1 MELNKNKLNVLV
13 VAAFP
18 PPVFGSVVMMD
29 LISNM
34 KFDDI
39 EIDRF
44 NLNFNK
50 KFEDLTK
57 FQFRKIFL
65 LIKYLIK
72 YVSLLRR
79 KKYDIVL
86 IAHSFGTAAFIKDSL
101 FMRISKRYGCKVLLN
116 ARGQK
121 FDDNFYNKQPKLIKK
136 YIDNTFTYVD
146 GIITVGKKLLN
157 EYSRWTQNKQSDFV
171 FDYIHNVLKKNNI
184 DATVNFYKNKFN
196 VLYLAY
202 YTKFKGIFILLEAIK
217 YIKLSGYTDINFIL
231 CGKYLNKFPNEK
243 NEIDDFILENDL
255 KDFIEIKG
263 WVEGDEKEHV
273 FETSQLFVFP
283 SLNDSFGLVNL
294 EAMVHGLPIISTNV
308 GAIPEYIEN
317 NVNGLLI
324 NPGDSKSLAESIVKL
339 YSNNDLRKKMS
350 INNFVKFN
358 KEFTYES
365 YKQRWHDIFLKVAD
379 S

>member
-1 MELNKNKLNVLV
+1 
-13 VAAFP
+13 
-18 PPVFGSVVMMD
+18 MMD

-50 KFEDLTK
+50 KFEDLSK
-57 FQFRKIFL
+57 FQFRKILL

-72 YVSLLRR
+72 YVLLLKR

-86 IAHSFGTAAFIKDSL
+86 IAHSFGPAAFIKDSL
-101 FMRISKRYGCKVLLN
+101 FMRIAKRYGCKVLLN
-116 ARGQK
+116 AREQK
-121 FDDNFYNKQPKLIKK
+121 FDENFYNKQPKLIRK
-136 YIDNTFTYVD
+136 YIDNTFINID
-146 GIITVGKKLLN
+146 GIITVGRKLMS
-157 EYSRWTQNKQSDFV
+157 EYSKWTQNIHSDYVLDF
-171 FDYIHNVLKKNNI
+171 IHNVLWNYNNESTI
-184 DATVNFYKNKFN
+184 NFYKNKFN

-202 YTKFKGIFILLEAIK
+202 YTKFKGIFTLLEAIK
-217 YIKLSGYTDINFIL
+217 YIKLSGYSDINFIL
-231 CGKYLNKFPNEK
+231 CGKYLSKFPNEK
-243 NEIDDFILENDL
+243 KEIDDYIFENGIKDL
-255 KDFIEIKG
+255 IEIKG
-263 WVEGDEKEHV
+263 WVEGDEKEHI

-294 EAMVHGLPIISTNV
+294 EAMAHGLPIISTNV

-324 NPGDSKSLAESIVKL
+324 NPGDSKSLAESIIKL
-339 YSNNDLRKKMS
+339 YNNNDLRKIMS
-350 INNFVKFN
+350 TNNFVKFN

-365 YKQRWHDIFLKVAD
+365 YRQKWHDIFLKIAD
-379 S
+379 SKKK